1 MDREEVCVLLPTYQ
15 EAETAGRVVEEFR
28 EAGFDDVLVIDGGST
43 DDTRTIARE
52 AGARVAVQSGEGK
65 GQAIREA
72 VADHVDR
79 PYVLLADADCTYQVS
94 DAGAMLEPLFDGEAD
109 HVIGDRYGDI
119 HEDAMTRFNDV
130 GNSIFNWL
138 FRLIHGEDYADILSG
153 YRAFTVSSFRRLRL
167 RADGFGIETE
177 MAVEC
182 ARRGLSVTVVPITYL
197 PRPDG
202 SSTNLHPLRD
212 GWIIFAA
219 LYRKA
224 KTANPLFYFG
234 SVGVLVG
241 LVGVVLELYVAYDWF
256 VRRIS
261 HEVIALAGGVS
272 IVLGIQLLVFAALS
286 DLIVTLHEELLDRI
300 DGLEEGV
307 GPVDAERG
315 DERLFD
321 SRRDDEGRH
330 ETADSARSET
340 GSTGDGHEET
350 SRSER

>member
-15 EAETAGRVVEEFR
+15 EAETVGRVVTEFR

-43 DDTRTIARE
+43 DDTRAIARE
-52 AGARVAVQSGEGK
+52 AGARIAVQSGDGK

-94 DAGAMLEPLFDGEAD
+94 DAAAMLRPLFEGEAD

-182 ARRGLSVTVVPITYL
+182 ARRGVSVTVVPITYL

-202 SSTNLHPLRD
+202 SSTNLHPLKD

-234 SVGVLVG
+234 SIGVAVG

-272 IVLGIQLLVFAALS
+272 IVLAIQLLVFAALS
-286 DLIVTLHEELLDRI
+286 DLVVTLHEELLDRI
-300 DGLEEGV
+300 EALEDDTGRV
-307 GPVDAERG
+307 GTERI
-315 DERLFD
+315 DERQRGAA
-321 SRRDDEGRH
+321 SDECPETSTAADGH
-330 ETADSARSET
+330 EETSTAA
-340 GSTGDGHEET
+340 DGHEET

>member
-15 EAETAGRVVEEFR
+15 EAETAGRVVAEFR

-43 DDTRTIARE
+43 DDTRAVARE
-52 AGARVAVQSGEGK
+52 AGARVAVQSGDGK

-72 VADHVDR
+72 VAEHVDR

-94 DAGAMLEPLFDGEAD
+94 DAPAMLEPLFEGEAD

-138 FRLIHGEDYADILSG
+138 FRLIHGEEYADILSG

-182 ARRGLSVTVVPITYL
+182 ARRGVSVTVVPITYL

-202 SSTNLHPLRD
+202 SSTNLHPLKD
-212 GWIIFAA
+212 GWIILAA

-234 SVGVLVG
+234 SVGVVFG
-241 LVGVVLELYVAYDWF
+241 MVGVVLELYVAYDWF

-272 IVLGIQLLVFAALS
+272 IVLAIQLLVFAALS
-286 DLIVTLHEELLDRI
+286 DLVVTLHEELLDRV
-300 DGLEEGV
+300 DGLEDD
-307 GPVDAERG
+307 VDRLDTDHPRERG
-315 DERLFD
+315 GE
-321 SRRDDEGRH
+321 SEG
-330 ETADSARSET
+330 DN
-340 GSTGDGHEET
+340 
-350 SRSER
+350 RSERGGWRRERG

>member
-15 EAETAGRVVEEFR
+15 EAATAGRVVAEFR

-43 DDTRTIARE
+43 DDTRVIARE
-52 AGARVAVQSGEGK
+52 AGARVAVQSGDGK

-72 VADHVDR
+72 VTDHVDR

-94 DAGAMLEPLFDGEAD
+94 DAQAMLEPLFEGEAD

-202 SSTNLHPLRD
+202 SSTNLHPLKD
-212 GWIIFAA
+212 GWIILAA

-234 SVGVLVG
+234 SVGIAVG

-272 IVLGIQLLVFAALS
+272 IVLAIQLLVFAALS
-286 DLIVTLHEELLDRI
+286 DLVVTLHEELLDRV
-300 DGLEEGV
+300 DRLEDDVDRLDTDHPREG
-307 GPVDAERG
+307 
-315 DERLFD
+315 
-321 SRRDDEGRH
+321 
-330 ETADSARSET
+330 
-340 GSTGDGHEET
+340 EET
-350 SRSER
+350 DGGADGTSEASDRRSER